1 MLEEERRMKEATT
14 KVNKKSMQ
22 ILKQK
27 EERLEAKR
35 L

>member
-1 MLEEERRMKEATT
+1 MKEAAP
-14 KVNKKSMQ
+14 KINKKSMQ

-35 L
+35 LQEAMER